1 MEPGGDRARQSSMTT
16 GSRPALAVLLVALAL
31 LAACGSTGAQEAQSS
46 TVLRSPAPS
55 QLANPSAPP
64 AVVATP
70 SPSERPGTPSPS
82 PLAAPVSAGPQAACG
97 GQTFP
102 GRALTAPTGAETGDA
117 PHAAALRAF
126 LATPNVDA
134 EFLPDS
140 GWRLANEAVGRALYL
155 ADDPAPPPPDERPSF
170 VYVALE
176 EGAETRL
183 VDGTLLGAEGW
194 GIEGW
199 GGCVP
204 QRVVRDGSAAD
215 WVPAGT
221 PAPTSSTLDVLVHEV
236 ECSGSRDITG
246 LIRPPEVIE
255 TDDEV
260 VVTFTV
266 EPLPPADGYE
276 CAGNPSTPYTVQ
288 LDAPLGERT
297 LLDGHF
303 VPPAPPP
310 TDG

>member
-1 MEPGGDRARQSSMTT
+1 MMTA
-16 GSRPALAVLLVALAL
+16 SRPALTVPLVALAL
-31 LAACGSTGAQEAQSS
+31 LAACGATGAQEMESS

-55 QLANPSAPP
+55 QLASPGASAV
-64 AVVATP
+64 VVATP
-70 SPSERPGTPSPS
+70 SVSERPVPRSPSPS
-82 PLAAPVSAGPQAACG
+82 PSPSPSAAPVSAGPQTACG

-102 GRALTAPTGAETGDA
+102 GRALTARTGAETGDA

-140 GWRLANEAVGRALYL
+140 GWRLATVDDGRALYL
-155 ADDPAPPPPDERPSF
+155 ADDPAPPLPGEPPLF

-183 VDGTLLGAEGW
+183 VDGTPLGAEGW

-199 GGCVP
+199 GGCRP
-204 QRVVRDGSAAD
+204 QRVVRDGSAAE
-215 WVPAGT
+215 WVPAGKPD
-221 PAPTSSTLDVLVHEV
+221 PASSTLDVLVNEV
-236 ECSGSRDITG
+236 ECSSSRDITG
-246 LIRPPEVIE
+246 LIRPPEVTE
-255 TDDEV
+255 GVVEV
-260 VVTFTV
+260 VITFTV
-266 EPLPPADGYE
+266 EPLPSADAFD
-276 CAGNPSTPYTVQ
+276 CAGNPSAPYTVQ

-303 VPPAPPP
+303 VPPAPPRA
-310 TDG
+310 DG